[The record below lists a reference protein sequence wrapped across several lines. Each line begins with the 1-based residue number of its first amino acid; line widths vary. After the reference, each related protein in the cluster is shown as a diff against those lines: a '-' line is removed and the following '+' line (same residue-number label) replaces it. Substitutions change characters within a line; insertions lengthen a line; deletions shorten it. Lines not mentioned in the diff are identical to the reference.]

1 MTPIPGQRVALPSCS
16 GFGHNVRP
24 SMRASTAA
32 RLAGAVTALV
42 LLGACRPAAPET
54 AAPAPTSPPVAEAPV
69 APVAEVVESAPPA
82 LPVASAA
89 TPVETHWQCGDQ
101 RVAAR
106 FDPTSQTLS
115 LIHERG
121 QLTLPRIESAS
132 GARYADANGNEFWD
146 KADAARLTLSGT
158 PARDC
163 AKVENGWSG

>member
-1 MTPIPGQRVALPSCS
+1 MAL
-16 GFGHNVRP
+16 
-24 SMRASTAA
+24 
-32 RLAGAVTALV
+32 L
-42 LLGACRPAAPET
+42 LLGACRPAAPEAST
-54 AAPAPTSPPVAEAPV
+54 PAPASAPAAEAP
-69 APVAEVVESAPPA
+69 AAEVVESTPPA
-82 LPVASAA
+82 LPIAGVA

-132 GARYADANGNEFWD
+132 GARYADSNGNEFQD
-146 KADAARLTLSGT
+146 KADTARLTLSGT

-163 AKVENGWSG
+163 SKVENGWSG